1 MFLNENQSTKNP
13 FWMYLVG
20 SFIIIVFSIIGQL
33 PLSYV
38 ISGQNLIE
46 AGGDPMLA
54 LRNLNKNFQLFLLLI
69 PSVIGF
75 LGLILVVYKLHGK
88 SLKVFQPQERI
99 SIGRECSLLFLWGLI
114 TILLLIGDYLFN
126 PSDYHWNFK
135 LLPFLILFIISITFI
150 PIQAS
155 FEEYIFRGYLLHGF
169 TSLLVSH
176 GCHYL

>member
-75 LGLILVVYKLHGK
+75 LGLILVVYKLHEK
-88 SLKVFQPQERI
+88 SL
-99 SIGRECSLLFLWGLI
+99 
-114 TILLLIGDYLFN
+114 
-126 PSDYHWNFK
+126 
-135 LLPFLILFIISITFI
+135 
-150 PIQAS
+150 
-155 FEEYIFRGYLLHGF
+155 
-169 TSLLVSH
+169 
-176 GCHYL
+176 